1 MARKLTEEQ
10 KIANRISQMVN
21 VADLDLDEVGKTIAN
36 ASSTLL
42 YNRFILVAESA
53 VEEKEKANANHI
65 RY

>member
-1 MARKLTEEQ
+1 MARQLTEEQ
-10 KIANRISQMVN
+10 KTANRITQMVN

-36 ASSTLL
+36 ANSTLL

-53 VEEKEKANANHI
+53 VEEKEKVSANQF

>member
-1 MARKLTEEQ
+1 
-10 KIANRISQMVN
+10 MVN

>member
-1 MARKLTEEQ
+1 MARQLTEEQ
-10 KIANRISQMVN
+10 KTANKITQMVN

-36 ASSTLL
+36 ANSTLL

-53 VEEKEKANANHI
+53 VEEKEKASANQF

>member
-1 MARKLTEEQ
+1 
-10 KIANRISQMVN
+10 MVN

-53 VEEKEKANANHI
+53 VEEKEKGNANHI